1 MKKYLQI
8 VLLAMFIF
16 ASASNNTANAQNN
29 VDTVCAAVSPTK
41 LNKLYYGVPN
51 PLEIAVA
58 GYKSDDIQVSMSRGT
73 ITKVQGES
81 GMYVAVVK
89 IPVTADIMG
98 YKRDYTDYTDI
109 LIQSNGKTLTTKRFR
124 LDFLPTP
131 TAVVGNNG
139 SVEIFSKQELLWQ
152 AGVKAVI
159 DNFDFDCKFNVI
171 SFTVSATIDGEVRSE
186 SSNSAAFTAAQK
198 KLFSEA
204 PSGSKVSIFDI
215 KAKGS
220 DGSVRD
226 LQPLMYELK

>member
-1 MKKYLQI
+1 MKKLLQTI
-8 VLLAMFIF
+8 ILLAVLAF
-16 ASASNNTANAQNN
+16 AEVSNNTAKAQNN
-29 VDTVCAAVSPTK
+29 VDTVCAAVSPTN
-41 LNKLYYGVPN
+41 LNVLYYGAPN

-73 ITKVQGES
+73 ISKVQGEL
-81 GMYVAVVK
+81 GMYVAVV
-89 IPVTADIMG
+89 PVSGD
-98 YKRDYTDYTDI
+98 YKSHYWNHTDI
-109 LIQSNGKTLTTKRFR
+109 LIQSNGKILATKRFR
-124 LDFLPTP
+124 LKFLPTP

-139 SVEIFSKQELLWQ
+139 SVKTFSKQELLLH

-159 DNFDFDCKFNVI
+159 DNFDFDCRFDVI

-186 SSNSAAFTAAQK
+186 SSNSAVFTAAQK

-226 LQPLMYELK
+226 LQPLIFELQ